1 MALPASLGTT
11 TVNGTYVDLLGNPVR
26 GSVTFTPQTILKE
39 KAANVIIIP
48 TAIVKTLDSSG
59 SLTIT
64 LPVSNDTDV
73 VPQPFIYTVTE
84 NFTGGRTLEISLPV
98 DASSGTLNL
107 ADLLSAVSPAE
118 AASYTTYAQYEALEG
133 RYDLANTRKVIV
145 VNASNYVDNAATY
158 AAQASAS
165 NSAVTDFT
173 SRSLMLMGV

>member
-59 SLTIT
+59 SLSIT

-73 VPQPFIYTVTE
+73 TPQPYIYTVVE
-84 NFTGGRTLEISLPV
+84 NFTGGRTLEISLPL
-98 DASSGTLNL
+98 DASGSALNL
-107 ADLLSAVSPAE
+107 ADLLSAVSPTE
-118 AASYTTYAQYEALEG
+118 SASYTTYAQYEALLA
-133 RYDLANTRKVIV
+133 RYSDANERKVIV
-145 VNASNYVDNAATY
+145 VDAYDYVQDAGTY
-158 AAQASAS
+158 ASQASAS
-165 NSAVTDFT
+165 AAAVTDFT
-173 SRSLMLMGV
+173 ARSLMLMGV